1 MMPMAVR
8 SPFACC
14 GTTIAYHQ
22 RSHALVVDQNSPFM
36 AQSTPR
42 GGTYKECAI
51 NQELGLPFPLNKQ
64 RRVRW
69 PDVKLLLTLGR
80 RIETRLRVDFESRTS
95 RG

>member
-14 GTTIAYHQ
+14 GTAIAYHQ

-51 NQELGLPFPLNKQ
+51 NHELGLPFPLNKQ